1 MNKRTFLERVNEQ
14 GALVLDGA
22 TGTNLQSRGLTK
34 GLSAEV
40 WVLEQP
46 EKIVEL
52 AHDFIV
58 AGADIILTCTFGAS
72 SIRLEHTSIKGM
84 AEIVNRRAVELAQ
97 QAVGDSP
104 VLVAGS
110 IGPTGQLLKPLGAL
124 IEADA
129 VRSYAEQARYL
140 AKAGVDL
147 LVVET
152 QFDLAE
158 AKAALTGIR
167 LVTNLPVVCS
177 FSFDRGTR
185 TMMGLKPV
193 QVGNEISP
201 LGVAAIGINCGRSL
215 EDNLKTMIEL
225 RSSTSLP
232 IWFKPNAGLPQLDA
246 NGNSTYDIS
255 PEVMAAKVPEW
266 ISSGAKLVGGCCG
279 TSPEH
284 LAAIAKEVHKSRQVT
299 LSK

>member
-1 MNKRTFLERVNEQ
+1 MDKRTFLERISERDT
-14 GALVLDGA
+14 LVLDGA

-34 GLSAEV
+34 GLPAEV

-46 EKIVEL
+46 EKIIGL
-52 AHDFIV
+52 AKDFV
-58 AGADIILTCTFGAS
+58 AAGADIILTCTFGAS
-72 SIRLEHTSIKGM
+72 SIRLEHTNLNGKGKM
-84 AEIVNRRAVELAQ
+84 VNRRAVELAR
-97 QAVGDSP
+97 QAGEGTP

-110 IGPTGQLLKPLGAL
+110 IGPTGQLLKPLGPL
-124 IEADA
+124 EETDA
-129 VRSYAEQARYL
+129 IRSFAEQARYL
-140 AKAGVDL
+140 ADAGVDL

-167 LVTNLPVVCS
+167 METNLPVVCS

-185 TMMGLKPV
+185 TMMGLRPT
-193 QVGNEISP
+193 QVGDEISP

-215 EDNLKTMIEL
+215 EDNQKAMTEL

-246 NGNSTYDIS
+246 NGNPTYDIS
-255 PEVMAAKVPEW
+255 PEAMATKVPEW
-266 ISSGAKLVGGCCG
+266 ISTGAKLIGGCCG

-284 LAAIAKEVHKSRQVT
+284 LAAIAKEVHKSR
-299 LSK
+299 LSTSL